1 MAQRT
6 KTKSRTSSRKTTT
19 GRSTARRSTTAKRA
33 AAGRKGGRTS
43 AARRKT
49 TTRKPAASRRRA
61 VPPAIARA
69 AREMSRM
76 MEGQSA
82 PTDAIA
88 LLEKDHREVEA
99 MFEQFEKLESKPE
112 KAQLAAK
119 ICLALTVH
127 TTIEEELLYP
137 PAHKKIEHDLVDEAI
152 VEHNGAKLLIAE
164 IEAMKPS
171 EHLYDA
177 KVKVLS
183 EYIKHHVKEEQDEMF
198 PQLRSSGIDLEDLG
212 EQLMQRKNELLSQM
226 GGRA

>member
-6 KTKSRTSSRKTTT
+6 KTKSQTSSRKKATSTT
-19 GRSTARRSTTAKRA
+19 RRSTTAKRA
-33 AAGRKGGRTS
+33 AARTATGRKS
-43 AARRKT
+43 ATRKT
-49 TTRKPAASRRRA
+49 TQRKSAASRRA

-82 PTDAIA
+82 PSDAIA

-99 MFEQFEKLESKPE
+99 MFKTFEKLESKSE

-119 ICLALTVH
+119 ICTALTVH
-127 TTIEEELLYP
+127 TMIEEEILYP

-152 VEHNGAKLLIAE
+152 VEHNGAKQLIAE

-198 PQLRSSGIDLEDLG
+198 PQLRSSGIDLRKLG
-212 EQLMQRKNELLSQM
+212 EQLMLRKVELLEKM

>member
-6 KTKSRTSSRKTTT
+6 KTKSTTSSRKKATT
-19 GRSTARRSTTAKRA
+19 RSTARRKATRSASAKRA
-33 AAGRKGGRTS
+33 SPRKST
-43 AARRKT
+43 AARRG
-49 TTRKPAASRRRA
+49 A
-61 VPPAIARA
+61 VPPAIAKA

-76 MEGQSA
+76 MDGQAMPS
-82 PTDAIA
+82 DAIA

-99 MFEQFEKLESKPE
+99 MFKQFEKLDSKPE

-127 TTIEEELLYP
+127 TMIEEELLYP
-137 PAHKKIEHDLVDEAI
+137 PAHDEIEEDVVDEAI
-152 VEHNGAKLLIAE
+152 VEHNGAKQLIAE

-198 PQLRSSGIDLEDLG
+198 PQLRRSGIDLQDLG
-212 EQLMQRKNELLSQM
+212 EQLMQRKVELLEKM
-226 GGRA
+226 GKRA

>member
-6 KTKSRTSSRKTTT
+6 KAKSRTSSRKKTTS
-19 GRSTARRSTTAKRA
+19 RSTTRRSTTAKRA
-33 AAGRKGGRTS
+33 AAGRKGGRAR
-43 AARRKT
+43 AAQRKT
-49 TTRKPAASRRRA
+49 TSRKSTASRRSL
-61 VPPAIARA
+61 PPAIARA
-69 AREMSRM
+69 AREMSKM

-82 PTDAIA
+82 PSDAIA
-88 LLEKDHREVEA
+88 LLEQDHREVEA
-99 MFEQFEKLESKPE
+99 MFEKFEKLESKAE

-127 TTIEEELLYP
+127 TMIEEEILYP
-137 PAHKKIEHDLVDEAI
+137 PAHKKIEHDLVDEAL
-152 VEHNGAKLLIAE
+152 VEHNGAKQLIAE

-212 EQLMQRKNELLSQM
+212 EQLLQRKTELLSQM

>member
-1 MAQRT
+1 
-6 KTKSRTSSRKTTT
+6 
-19 GRSTARRSTTAKRA
+19 
-33 AAGRKGGRTS
+33 
-43 AARRKT
+43 
-49 TTRKPAASRRRA
+49 
-61 VPPAIARA
+61 
-69 AREMSRM
+69 MSKL

-82 PTDAIA
+82 PSDAIA

-99 MFEQFEKLESKPE
+99 MFEKFEKLESKAE
-112 KAQLAAK
+112 KGQLAAK
-119 ICLALTVH
+119 ICTALTVH
-127 TTIEEELLYP
+127 TMIEEEILYP

-152 VEHNGAKLLIAE
+152 VEHNGAKQLIAE

-198 PQLRSSGIDLEDLG
+198 PQLRSSGIDLRKLG
-212 EQLMQRKNELLSQM
+212 EQLMQRKVELLGQM

>member
-6 KTKSRTSSRKTTT
+6 KTKSQTSSRKKAAS
-19 GRSTARRSTTAKRA
+19 STRRSTTAKRTA
-33 AAGRKGGRTS
+33 TGRKS
-43 AARRKT
+43 APRKT
-49 TTRKPAASRRRA
+49 TSRRA
-61 VPPAIARA
+61 VPPAIAKA
-69 AREMSRM
+69 AREMSKM
-76 MEGQSA
+76 MEGQPA
-82 PTDAIA
+82 PSDAIA

-99 MFEQFEKLESKPE
+99 MFKTYEDLESKPE
-112 KAQLAAK
+112 KAKLAAK

-127 TTIEEELLYP
+127 AAIEEEILYP
-137 PAHKKIEHDLVDEAI
+137 PAHKKIEHELVDEAI
-152 VEHNGAKLLIAE
+152 VEHNGAKQLIAE

-212 EQLMQRKNELLSQM
+212 EQLMQRKAELLEQM

>member
-6 KTKSRTSSRKTTT
+6 KTKSRPSSRKKAASTT
-19 GRSTARRSTTAKRA
+19 RRSTTAKRA
-33 AAGRKGGRTS
+33 AGGRKSTT
-43 AARRKT
+43 RKT
-49 TTRKPAASRRRA
+49 TQRKSAASRRRA
-61 VPPAIARA
+61 VPPAIAKA
-69 AREMSRM
+69 AREMSKMMDGRM
-76 MEGQSA
+76 A
-82 PTDAIA
+82 PSDAIA
-88 LLEKDHREVEA
+88 LLEQDHREVEA
-99 MFEQFEKLESKPE
+99 MFEKFEKLESKAE

-119 ICLALTVH
+119 ICMALTVH

-152 VEHNGAKLLIAE
+152 VEHNGAKQLIAE

-177 KVKVLS
+177 KVTVLS

-198 PQLRSSGIDLEDLG
+198 PQLRSSGIDLQKLG
-212 EQLMQRKNELLSQM
+212 EQLMQRKVELLGQM

>member
-6 KTKSRTSSRKTTT
+6 KTKSRTSSRKKAASTT
-19 GRSTARRSTTAKRA
+19 RRSTTAKRA
-33 AAGRKGGRTS
+33 APRTAAGRKS
-43 AARRKT
+43 ATRKT
-49 TTRKPAASRRRA
+49 TQRKSTASRRA

-69 AREMSRM
+69 AREMSKM

-82 PTDAIA
+82 PSDAIA

-99 MFEQFEKLESKPE
+99 MFEKFETLESKAE
-112 KAQLAAK
+112 KGQLAAK

-127 TTIEEELLYP
+127 TMIEEELLYP
-137 PAHKKIEHDLVDEAI
+137 PAHDEIEEDVVDEAI
-152 VEHNGAKLLIAE
+152 VEHNGAKQLIAE

-198 PQLRSSGIDLEDLG
+198 PQLRSSDIDLEDLG
-212 EQLMQRKNELLSQM
+212 EQLMQRKVELLAQM
-226 GGRA
+226 GGKA